1 MTTTPRLSDTQ
12 RSQLFG
18 PLFASTRAELDRLSA
33 GDPRLLWALRRKL
46 TKELI
51 YLERGTPQ
59 MRNALKRRKMVA
71 LNGICALCGQKLPPS
86 GSELDR
92 SEAFLGYTDEN
103 TRLVHH
109 GCHVGDQQRRKYI

>member
-1 MTTTPRLSDTQ
+1 MSTPRLTDRQ
-12 RSQLFG
+12 RAQLFE
-18 PLFASTRAELDRLSA
+18 PIFAATVAELERLSA
-33 GDPRLLWALRRKL
+33 GDPSVLWALRRKL

-59 MRNALKRRKMVA
+59 MRTALKHRKMA
-71 LNGICALCGQKLPPS
+71 AQNGMCALCGQKLPPS

-92 SEAFLGYTDEN
+92 HIAFGGYTDEN

-109 GCHVGDQQRRKYI
+109 GCHVADQQRKKYT